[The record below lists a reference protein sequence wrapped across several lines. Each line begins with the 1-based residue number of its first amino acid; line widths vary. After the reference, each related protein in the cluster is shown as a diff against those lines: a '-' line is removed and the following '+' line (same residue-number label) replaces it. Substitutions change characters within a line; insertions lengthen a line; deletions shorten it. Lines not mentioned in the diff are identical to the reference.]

1 MAGSRGAREDVVGDH
16 LARIRGARSA
26 VVAAL
31 DRLPSADER
40 EALLRRD
47 ETLAAVE
54 RGLAVLL
61 PEAWGLEDRPLRRP
75 RSDEDRAVLAD
86 IRSTAAVLALRLE
99 ERPGPLT
106 SGEEQDLAA
115 AVALYRWAHTT
126 LEDGFGD
133 IGTFSA

>member
-1 MAGSRGAREDVVGDH
+1 MIGDH

-47 ETLAAVE
+47 ETLAAIE

-75 RSDEDRAVLAD
+75 RLDEDRAVLAD

-99 ERPGPLT
+99 ERPDRLT
-106 SGEEQDLAA
+106 PGEEQDLAA
-115 AVALYRWAHTT
+115 AVALYRWAHTE
-126 LEDGFGD
+126 LGD
-133 IGTFSA
+133 RYGGIGTFPA